1 MFRDIL
7 LSLYWTLKFIQTGLI
22 IRYLV
27 NYSFNASLISKLTNQ
42 IQMESVG
49 VQAIKQIFK

>member
-7 LSLYWTLKFIQTGLI
+7 QSLYWTLKLIQTGLI